1 MADIRMALSFL
12 GQELLAELLEKSLIK
27 EVPKETTILSE
38 GQFVRAVPIVIE
50 GLVKVF
56 ARYDDKDMLLYYIQP
71 SESCIMSFSS
81 GLSGEPSRIYA
92 ITEEDS
98 MLLLMPV
105 DRIPEWIKKFPGLN
119 DLFYQ
124 QFKLRYS
131 ELLETISSILF
142 HKLDQRIYNFLLDK
156 IRLTRQNPVKISH
169 KQIAAELGTAREVV
183 SRVMK
188 KLESEGKIKQHTNSI
203 EITAR

>member
-1 MADIRMALSFL
+1 MALSFL

>member
-1 MADIRMALSFL
+1 MADIRKALSFL
-12 GQELLAELLEKSLIK
+12 GQELLAELLEKSFIK

-56 ARYDDKDMLLYYIQP
+56 ASYDDKDLLLYYIQP

-98 MLLLMPV
+98 VLLLMPV
-105 DRIPEWIKKFPGLN
+105 ERIPEWIKKFPGLN

-156 IRLTRQNPVKISH
+156 FRLTRHNPVKISH

>member
-1 MADIRMALSFL
+1 MALSFL
-12 GQELLAELLEKSLIK
+12 GQGLLAELLEKSLIK

-56 ARYDDKDMLLYYIQP
+56 ARYDDKDLLLYYIQP

>member
-1 MADIRMALSFL
+1 MADIRKALSFL
-12 GQELLAELLEKSLIK
+12 GQELLAELLEKSFIK

-56 ARYDDKDMLLYYIQP
+56 ARYDDKDLLLYYIQP

-98 MLLLMPV
+98 VLLLMPV
-105 DRIPEWIKKFPGLN
+105 ERIPEWIKKFPGLN

-156 IRLTRQNPVKISH
+156 FRLTRHNPVKISH